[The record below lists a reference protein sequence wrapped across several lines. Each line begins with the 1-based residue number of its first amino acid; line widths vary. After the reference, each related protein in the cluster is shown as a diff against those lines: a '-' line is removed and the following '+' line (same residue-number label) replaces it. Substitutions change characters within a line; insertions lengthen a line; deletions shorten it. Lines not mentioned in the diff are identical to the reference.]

1 MIVTRIS
8 RRWRLCAA
16 SVLCGFSAVSFL
28 FGAEQPVRLAAV
40 PRPLPDGKSFVFTWQ
55 GDIWVAPVDGGEAT
69 RLTHHPAS
77 DHWPCVS
84 PDGKTVA
91 FLSNRDAT
99 WQVYTVP
106 VAGGAPRKI
115 SHHTEGATPLV
126 WFPDGRSILVRGT
139 RDHGGANAMRL
150 LRLYLDSGLGEE
162 LLFDAYA
169 YDADIA
175 PDGKRILFTRD
186 GNRLYRKGYR
196 GSDAS
201 RIWLYDLETGE
212 FKLVCDDPGGCRSPL
227 WKPDGG
233 GFYYVAQKS
242 GCFNVWEHG
251 LASGKEEQ
259 LTHFTDGAVI
269 IPGLSRNGRTMVLR
283 QLFDFYALDPGK
295 PKTLKRI
302 ELQADTDQV
311 RPAVRRRWYTAVWNN
326 DETGTIDF
334 TEDGLQMCFT
344 TGGDL
349 WAMDTVLREPR
360 AVTTETGIHEREA
373 VFTPDGEHILVLR
386 DYGHRVNVWE
396 AARANTNEYWWQNTA
411 FDLKPVTDDEDG
423 KYNLS
428 VSPTGSN
435 IAYCVERGDI
445 VVCDRS
451 GSNRVVVAR
460 SAYAAWYDW
469 APDGKWLVCNL
480 SDSHGNRDIWVVSAD
495 GSREPYNL
503 SRHPNSDYSARWSP
517 DGRKIAFVGKRY
529 DDSVDLYYVYLRESD
544 ERETERDRTIEKA
557 LKQMKGEDKKKDG
570 NGATN
575 GVVDVVIDFERLT
588 DRVHRIAVRDSSPSH
603 LFWSHDS
610 KALAFRAAVGG
621 KKGTYKVVF
630 PDNLKPEFMTDKQGE
645 QAKWIKKG
653 SKILWLVDRIP
664 HAYTVKYPF
673 KAFQHTDISD
683 YQRLAFRTI
692 WRLLRDRFYDG
703 NLNNLDW
710 DAMRLKYEDMAAS
723 APCRAVFE
731 RTVFMLMG
739 ELNASHLGFKED
751 DASKKEWG
759 TEWKTR
765 DWKIRTGHLGLRF
778 ERSHEGP
785 GMRVADVVEDGPT
798 DRDGSRVRVGETVLR
813 INDADVSPDM
823 AWTRLLTGVYPRDD
837 RLLVAAT
844 NGEERVVTVRTIS
857 YEEARK
863 LFREEEIERNRDRVA
878 SASDGRLGYLHIA
891 RMQWADLRRFEQEV
905 FACGVGRKGLII
917 DVRDN
922 PGGFVADRLLAIL
935 CHPMHAVTIPR
946 GGERSYPTGYL
957 GKAMWD
963 KPITVLCNQNT
974 TSNGEIFSHA
984 IKTLERG
991 KLVGVPTQGA
1001 VISTPTA
1008 RILDW
1013 GTLHLPDRGWFVRG
1027 TGEDME
1033 LNGCVPDHIVEA
1045 RPGDIP
1051 AGRDPQLGKA
1061 IEVLLAD
1068 VSAAESQPPLKL
1080 TKASE
1085 REGE

>member
-1 MIVTRIS
+1 
-8 RRWRLCAA
+8 LA
-16 SVLCGFSAVSFL
+16 LCGLSTLSAL
-28 FGAEQPVRLAAV
+28 LGAAIPVRLAAV

-55 GDIWVAPVDGGEAT
+55 GDIWLASTEGGEAARIT
-69 RLTHHPAS
+69 QHPAV

-91 FLSNRDAT
+91 FTSNRDDT

-106 VAGGAPRKI
+106 VAGGVPRKV

-126 WFPDGRSILVRGT
+126 WFPDGRSILVRGV
-139 RDHGGANAMRL
+139 RDHGGVNATRL
-150 LRLYLDSGLGEE
+150 LRLYLDGERAEE

-169 YDADIA
+169 HDADIA
-175 PDGKRILFTRD
+175 PDSKRILFTRD

-201 RIWLYDLETGE
+201 RIWLHDFESGE
-212 FKLVCDDPGGCRSPL
+212 YELVCDDPGGCRSPL
-227 WKPDGG
+227 WRPDGK
-233 GFYYVAQKS
+233 GFYFVSQKS
-242 GCFNVWEHG
+242 GCFNVWEHE
-251 LASGKEEQ
+251 LDSGKEKQ

-269 IPGLSRNGRTMVLR
+269 IPGLSRNGRAMILR
-283 QLFDFYALDPGK
+283 QMFDFHSLDPGK
-295 PKTLKRI
+295 PKALKKI
-302 ELQADTDQV
+302 ELQAETDQA
-311 RPAVRRRWYTAVWNN
+311 RPEVRRRWYTAVWNN
-326 DETGTIDF
+326 DETGSIDF
-334 TEDGLQMCFT
+334 TDDGLQMCFT

-349 WAMDTVLREPR
+349 WVMDTVLREPQ

-373 VFTPDGEHILVLR
+373 VFTPDGEHILLLR
-386 DYGHRVNVWE
+386 DYGHSINVWE
-396 AARANTNEYWWQNTA
+396 AGRANTNEYWWQNTA
-411 FDLKPVTDDEDG
+411 FELNPVTDDEEG
-423 KYNLS
+423 KYHLS

-445 VVCDRS
+445 TVCDRS
-451 GSNRVVVAR
+451 GSNHVVVAR
-460 SAYAAWYDW
+460 SPYAAWYDW

-480 SDSHGNRDIWVVSAD
+480 SDSDGNGDIWIVSAD
-495 GSREPYNL
+495 ASREPYNL

-517 DGRKIAFVGKRY
+517 DGRKVAFVGKRY
-529 DDSVDLYYVYLRESD
+529 DDSVDIYYAYLRESD
-544 ERETERDRTIEKA
+544 EHETTRERTIERA
-557 LKQMKGEDKKKDG
+557 LKQMKGEDKKKKKEEDD
-570 NGATN
+570 GATN
-575 GVVDVVIDFERLT
+575 GVPHVVIDFDGLA
-588 DRVHRIAVRDSSPSH
+588 DRVHRIGVKDSSPSH

-630 PDNLKPEFMTDKQGE
+630 PGNLKPEFMTDKQGE

-653 SKILWLVDRIP
+653 SKILWLIDRVP

-673 KAFQHTDISD
+673 KTFQHTNIPD

-692 WRLLRDRFYDG
+692 WRLLRDRFYDDG
-703 NLNNLDW
+703 LNNLDW
-710 DAMRLKYEDMAAS
+710 NAMRLKYEDMAAV

-739 ELNASHLGFKED
+739 ELNASHLSFKED

-759 TEWKTR
+759 KEWKTR

-778 ERSHEGP
+778 DLAHNGP
-785 GMRVADVVEDGPT
+785 GLRVADVVEGGPT
-798 DRDGSRVRVGETVLR
+798 DRDSSRVRIGETVLK
-813 INDADVSPDM
+813 IDDVAVSSDM
-823 AWTRLLTGVYPRDD
+823 AWTRNLTGVYPRDD
-837 RLLVAAT
+837 RLTVVST

-863 LFREEEIERNRDRVA
+863 LIREQEIKRKRERVETAN
-878 SASDGRLGYLHIA
+878 DGTLGYLHIA
-891 RMQWADLRRFEQEV
+891 RMQWTDLRRFEQEV
-905 FACGVGRKGLII
+905 YACGVGRKGLII

-935 CHPMHAVTIPR
+935 CRPMHALTIPR
-946 GGERSYPTGYL
+946 DGGRSYPSGYL

-984 IKTLERG
+984 VKTLKRG
-991 KLVGVPTQGA
+991 KLIGVPTQGA
-1001 VISTPTA
+1001 VISTPQV
-1008 RILDW
+1008 RVLDW
-1013 GTLHLPDRGWFVRG
+1013 GTLYVPDRGWFVG
-1027 TGEDME
+1027 DTGQDME
-1033 LNGCVPDHIVEA
+1033 LAGCVPDHVVEVK
-1045 RPGDIP
+1045 PGDVP
-1051 AGRDPQLGKA
+1051 AGRDPQLEKA

-1068 VSAAESQPPLKL
+1068 VAAAEARPQLKL
-1080 TKASE
+1080 IRASD
-1085 REGE
+1085 RRKKGK